1 MKLKHIGKIIGFLLA
16 FVLLFLP
23 LTNLF
28 ILTHGSSEGN
38 QEQFVAENLYNL
50 DENSLDVLILG
61 SSQVAFGISAV
72 EMYDYAGISAYG
84 IGMSQGS
91 LLGNYYWMLE
101 AFKHQNPSI
110 VMLDVSCLL
119 EVMLESSERI
129 SADVMKLSQNKLEML
144 KAMSQYLEE
153 PFLSYVFPIIK
164 YHSRWAE
171 LTQED
176 FGENMNNN
184 LSYRGLNITDK
195 CKTGLDYDQIVID
208 NDDPTADVRELYDYQ
223 LEYFEKIVAY
233 CQENGKE
240 LILFKTPKTS
250 WMGSDS
256 AQVQALADQHGLVY
270 LDFNR
275 QELLEAIGFD
285 VSTDMKDKDHLN
297 TIGAEKLSRYL
308 ADYLVENFSMPDRRG
323 DFDFDLQIDRELYEQ
338 ERTDATLNATSD
350 AVEWLT
356 LLKEHSPCRI
366 FIATKG
372 DIGGKVTPELAEA
385 LSALGLETDLNDLQD
400 GDAYVAVLNNSGEV
414 FAELVQ
420 SEAASA
426 SAQMDNGVTYNLSS
440 ENREG
445 ETSAKLTLQTG
456 GANRFRNKNGIN
468 IVVYNE
474 SRKVLL
480 TSVSIDVNDDNEMTA
495 VPYSD

>member
-1 MKLKHIGKIIGFLLA
+1 MKKNILKITAFLLV
-16 FVLLFLP
+16 FVLLFFP
-23 LTNLF
+23 LTNLLT
-28 ILTHGSSEGN
+28 LTHASANGN
-38 QEQFVAENLYNL
+38 QEQFVAENLYDL

-101 AFKHQNPSI
+101 AFKRQNPSI

-129 SADVMKLSQNKLEML
+129 SADVMKMSQNKLAML
-144 KAMSQYLEE
+144 KSMSQYLEE
-153 PFLSYVFPIIK
+153 PFLSYLLPIIK

-171 LTQED
+171 LTGED
-176 FGENMNNN
+176 FGENMNNH

-195 CKTGLDYDQIVID
+195 CKSGLEYDQVVID
-208 NDDPTADVRELYDYQ
+208 NDDPTADIRELYDYQ

-233 CQENGKE
+233 CQENDKE
-240 LILFKTPKTS
+240 LILFKTPKTT
-250 WMGSDS
+250 WTGSDS
-256 AQVQALADQHGLVY
+256 AQIQELAEKYGLVY

-275 QELLEAIGFD
+275 QELLEAIDFD
-285 VSTDMKDKDHLN
+285 VNTDMKDKDHLN

-323 DFDFDLQIDRELYEQ
+323 DFNFDLQIDRELYEQ
-338 ERTDATLNATSD
+338 ERTDAALNATSD

-356 LLKEHSPCRI
+356 LLKEHTPCRV

-372 DIGGKVTPELAEA
+372 NIGGKVSSDLADA
-385 LSALGLETDLNDLQD
+385 LSALGLETDLNSLED
-400 GDAYVAVLNNSGEV
+400 GDVYIAALNNSEV
-414 FAELVQ
+414 LVDLKKHG
-420 SEAASA
+420 SASA
-426 SAQMDNGVTYNLSS
+426 SVEMDNDITYTLTARNNDDGASVKLSVKS
-440 ENREG
+440 
-445 ETSAKLTLQTG
+445 G
-456 GANRFRNKNGIN
+456 GGNRFRNKNGIN
-468 IVVYNE
+468 IVVYDETSNE
-474 SRKVLL
+474 VI
-480 TSVSIDVNDDNEMTA
+480 TSVSIDVNNGNKMT
-495 VPYSD
+495 VLPHSD